1 MGDDVKIIY
10 QEEFEYLDMLRES
23 GETNMW
29 GASTYLKSE
38 FGMDGKSARSILG
51 LWMDTFEERHE
62 GAQLRWQSNRLLSD
76 GPKVRVLSSP
86 LKTWRDYMLDREI
99 GELEKAI
106 GQLIFWAV
114 AFGTLLG
121 IIYIWG

>member
-10 QEEFEYLDMLRES
+10 KEEFEYLDMLRES

-51 LWMDTFEERHE
+51 LWMDTFEERHSE
-62 GAQLRWQSNRLLSD
+62 
-76 GPKVRVLSSP
+76 V
-86 LKTWRDYMLDREI
+86 
-99 GELEKAI
+99 
-106 GQLIFWAV
+106 
-114 AFGTLLG
+114 
-121 IIYIWG
+121 

>member
-51 LWMDTFEERHE
+51 LWMDTFEERHSE
-62 GAQLRWQSNRLLSD
+62 
-76 GPKVRVLSSP
+76 V
-86 LKTWRDYMLDREI
+86 
-99 GELEKAI
+99 
-106 GQLIFWAV
+106 
-114 AFGTLLG
+114 
-121 IIYIWG
+121 